1 MFFFPVFLFV
11 GRSVARSFSARM
23 ANARLLVTRVYF
35 RECAFLGRL
44 AARLRDL
51 EGRAQKGVMELGV
64 GRQRK
69 ARSRKYAFPKWLG
82 EEQPEYHGLKRR
94 SQQSRRTRLA
104 IFWRAIVVE
113 QHRSGCV
120 VAMLQIGTHICLGAR
135 TPLQCDAHHKI
146 TTKVT

>member
-1 MFFFPVFLFV
+1 MTLLIRARRGYLPKGVRVLFLCFFFPVFLFV

-82 EEQPEYHGLKRR
+82 EEQP
-94 SQQSRRTRLA
+94 
-104 IFWRAIVVE
+104 
-113 QHRSGCV
+113 
-120 VAMLQIGTHICLGAR
+120 
-135 TPLQCDAHHKI
+135 
-146 TTKVT
+146 